1 MRICKPFASPFQST
15 CPARGT
21 TLLLCLY
28 YTLQC
33 RISIHV
39 PREGHDQDSGG
50 NSGGFFGFQSTCP
63 ARGTTRGAAFPQR
76 VRRISIHVP
85 REGHDV
91 LAAGCHIKIRI
102 SIHVPREG
110 HDEAT
115 PARPSLSECIS
126 IHVPR
131 EGHDRGGICLKCQG
145 RGISIHVPREGHD
158 PHPQRLLPVKNH
170 FNPRAPRGARLYLSK
185 SVAYRKLFQS
195 TCPARGTTGRGRL
208 WRADRK
214 SISIHVPREGHDVSV
229 SALLLRPV
237 IISIHVPREGH
248 DARRGRDVPGAQPYF
263 NPRAPRGARR
273 KKSRHIK
280 HL

>member
-1 MRICKPFASPFQST
+1 M
-15 CPARGT
+15 
-21 TLLLCLY
+21 
-28 YTLQC
+28 
-33 RISIHV
+33 

-170 FNPRAPRGARLYLSK
+170 FNPRAPRGARRSCERA
-185 SVAYRKLFQS
+185 AYQAITISIHVPREGHDSGRPRPARHGTGFQS
-195 TCPARGTTGRGRL
+195 TCPARGTTRRSAGACPGEKFQSTCPARGTTV
-208 WRADRK
+208 APNNK
-214 SISIHVPREGHDVSV
+214 IVNQMISIHVPREGHD
-229 SALLLRPV
+229 
-237 IISIHVPREGH
+237 
-248 DARRGRDVPGAQPYF
+248 
-263 NPRAPRGARR
+263 
-273 KKSRHIK
+273 
-280 HL
+280 

>member
-76 VRRISIHVP
+76 VRR
-85 REGHDV
+85 
-91 LAAGCHIKIRI
+91 
-102 SIHVPREG
+102 
-110 HDEAT
+110 
-115 PARPSLSECIS
+115 IS

-214 SISIHVPREGHDVSV
+214 SISIHVPREGHD
-229 SALLLRPV
+229 RPRLEQHRA
-237 IISIHVPREGH
+237 ILFQSTCP
-248 DARRGRDVPGAQPYF
+248 ARGTTVVQ
-263 NPRAPRGARR
+263 
-273 KKSRHIK
+273 H
-280 HL
+280 

>member
-76 VRRISIHVP
+76 VRR
-85 REGHDV
+85 
-91 LAAGCHIKIRI
+91 
-102 SIHVPREG
+102 
-110 HDEAT
+110 
-115 PARPSLSECIS
+115 IS

-214 SISIHVPREGHDVSV
+214 SISIHVPREGHD
-229 SALLLRPV
+229 LLLCLYYTLQCR
-237 IISIHVPREGH
+237 ISIHVPREGH
-248 DARRGRDVPGAQPYF
+248 DHNIDAEASELVAFQSTCPARGTTFYATAGGTVLQFQSTCPARGTTAVSFSLPD
-263 NPRAPRGARR
+263 
-273 KKSRHIK
+273 
-280 HL
+280 